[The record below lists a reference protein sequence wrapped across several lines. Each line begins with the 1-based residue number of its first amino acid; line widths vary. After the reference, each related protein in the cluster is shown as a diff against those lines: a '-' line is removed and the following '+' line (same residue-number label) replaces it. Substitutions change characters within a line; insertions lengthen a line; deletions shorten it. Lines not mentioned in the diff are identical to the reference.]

1 MFFSLS
7 LVMKQNYTI
16 HVLLLYIFILFYISS
31 MQILKKRK
39 IILSTIFRVS
49 RHHLANPIIKTKRYS
64 TPSYFISLCLFK
76 RIVLSNYFGMTNC
89 RESGGLRSNEEKEGG
104 LGGNCAEKGRRREGG
119 SAQFRIEGIK

>member
-1 MFFSLS
+1 
-7 LVMKQNYTI
+7 
-16 HVLLLYIFILFYISS
+16 
-31 MQILKKRK
+31 MQIQKKKRK
-39 IILSTIFRVS
+39 IILSTVFRVS

-104 LGGNCAEKGRRREGG
+104 LGGNCAEKGRRSGGGG